1 MTPQSFS
8 DSVLSW
14 FKSNGRKNLPWQV
27 EATSYKVWVS
37 EIMIQKT
44 QVVTVIP
51 YFERFMKRFPDV
63 HILADA
69 TLDDVLHHWTGLGYY
84 ARARNL
90 HKSAKI
96 ITSKYQGSLPLSFD
110 EIITLP
116 GIGRSTAG
124 AILSLSHSKRFPILD
139 GNVKRVLTRYHGIK
153 GWPGKKKVENKL
165 WEIAELHTPTKSIKQ
180 YTQAIMDLGAT
191 VCTRRNPDCD
201 LCPLMLSCFA
211 KEKNK
216 QHNFPEKKPRAAIPE
231 RDTIFAILENDCG
244 EILLEQRPLNG
255 IWGGLWCFPEFSE
268 DSKSQDGVPK
278 GKVTK
283 HQFTNSKVYPG
294 TVRDYWIYVPHQYD
308 KSKPACLM
316 VFQDGDWYQ
325 NLSGHTRAPIVFDNL
340 IHKKEMPVIIGVF
353 VNPGIIP
360 PQKEGGKPRKN
371 RRTTSQQRLSLI
383 HI

>member
-1 MTPQSFS
+1 MVSQSFS
-8 DSVLSW
+8 DLVLSW

-37 EIMIQKT
+37 EIMLQQT

-63 HILADA
+63 HTLADA

-165 WEIAELHTPTKSIKQ
+165 WEIAELHTPKKSIKQ

-255 IWGGLWCFPEFSE
+255 IWGGLWSVSYTHLTLP
-268 DSKSQDGVPK
+268 
-278 GKVTK
+278 TK
-283 HQFTNSKVYPG
+283 
-294 TVRDYWIYVPHQYD
+294 
-308 KSKPACLM
+308 A
-316 VFQDGDWYQ
+316 
-325 NLSGHTRAPIVFDNL
+325 
-340 IHKKEMPVIIGVF
+340 
-353 VNPGIIP
+353 
-360 PQKEGGKPRKN
+360 
-371 RRTTSQQRLSLI
+371 
-383 HI
+383 

>member
-1 MTPQSFS
+1 MVSQSFS
-8 DSVLSW
+8 DLVLSW

-37 EIMIQKT
+37 EIMLQQT

-63 HILADA
+63 HVLADA

-90 HKSAKI
+90 YKSAKI

-165 WEIAELHTPTKSIKQ
+165 WEIAELHTPKKSIKQ

-216 QHNFPEKKPRAAIPE
+216 QHDFPEKKPRAAIPE
-231 RDTIFAILENDCG
+231 
-244 EILLEQRPLNG
+244 
-255 IWGGLWCFPEFSE
+255 
-268 DSKSQDGVPK
+268 
-278 GKVTK
+278 
-283 HQFTNSKVYPG
+283 
-294 TVRDYWIYVPHQYD
+294 
-308 KSKPACLM
+308 
-316 VFQDGDWYQ
+316 
-325 NLSGHTRAPIVFDNL
+325 
-340 IHKKEMPVIIGVF
+340 
-353 VNPGIIP
+353 
-360 PQKEGGKPRKN
+360 
-371 RRTTSQQRLSLI
+371 LSLI

>member
-1 MTPQSFS
+1 MAPQSFS
-8 DSVLSW
+8 DSVLGW

-37 EIMIQKT
+37 EIMLQQT

-63 HILADA
+63 HTLADA

-255 IWGGLWCFPEFSE
+255 IWGGLWCFPEFSD
-268 DSKSQDGVPK
+268 DSKIKSIIQKKYGFNIKQKKEYRPI
-278 GKVTK
+278 K
-283 HQFTNSKVYPG
+283 HTFTHFHLMIKPIHIKLEKDKDYDSKVLK
-294 TVRDYWIYVPHQYD
+294 WIHPEINQ
-308 KSKPACLM
+308 SLGLPAP
-316 VFQDGDWYQ
+316 V
-325 NLSGHTRAPIVFDNL
+325 LSMLVDLNNTKRAILN
-340 IHKKEMPVIIGVF
+340 E
-353 VNPGIIP
+353 
-360 PQKEGGKPRKN
+360 
-371 RRTTSQQRLSLI
+371 S
-383 HI
+383 